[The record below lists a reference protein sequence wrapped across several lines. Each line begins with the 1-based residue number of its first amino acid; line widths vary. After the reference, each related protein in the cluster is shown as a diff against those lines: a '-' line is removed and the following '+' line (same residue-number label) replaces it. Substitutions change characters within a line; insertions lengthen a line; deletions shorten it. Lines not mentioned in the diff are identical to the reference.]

1 MKTITLLLML
11 ALILPSVSAAIT
23 FSLAP
28 STQDANP
35 GDTVT
40 VGLWA
45 NNDQAI
51 WGTSVKVDFSTI
63 TYSSS
68 TSGTAISGSLNGV
81 SQNTPTRITPYAV
94 FAGNTPGI
102 PAGNNKLF
110 DLKFTIPQ
118 NTQPGQYQLTLTQP
132 TASDQNGNPVQASYA
147 GPATI
152 TLPGQ
157 QPEPTPGETELY
169 LSEVYGHIEE
179 IVDIPICVTNTQ
191 PGKTLKSL
199 SIKITN
205 DQNIVRPTEVVITQG
220 NGNYEVQ
227 PGSTQLT
234 INNLNIQNADCE
246 QGSGAYVAYLHYHL
260 RALGVSPLHFQSASA
275 TDQTAQPFSIQAL
288 EAEDGQITVGTPQ
301 VTKHCTPNLGIIAKD
316 QAVTITYKISNP
328 GEPTTISD
336 NIGGVYNED
345 LFDDTNFNPTV
356 PPTNLQAGS
365 TLTHSYSGGSGK
377 IEVVQTESPLPFLT
391 GPGTFNIYSIIYDSI
406 GSIPVGTYTFNFNPP
421 PPPALEVSDEFSND
435 MTAGK
440 VSCQV
445 EVIEQCNEDSDCNDG
460 QACNGQETCDEGDC
474 VPGTPPDCNDDNQCT
489 NDFCQDPGGCQH
501 TQIPN
506 CGGGPGGKSGGGGT
520 SGGGQQTAYVC
531 AQCNNSASPEYDKC
545 CGINQ
550 DNADKFCKKPTAY
563 KQFCVLFGQS
573 KPPAIE
579 LPAQRTIPVQPEVQT
594 SQDTTERKIE
604 PPKQHLMG
612 KAISQGETQSA
623 KGLMPWIIGTLLAVL
638 LVIFATAVM
647 IRRRPEQTEQQ
658 ELPIPIGIRTEEPEP
673 RQERIK
679 ELTREEIESKINK
692 IAPEE
697 TPEIKAEPA
706 IMKKPAIDKKPIA
719 LKRLAAVK
727 QPEKPKA
734 PAQKIFYK
742 PVTPK
747 PIQEVPLNKYE
758 AEVRKKLA
766 KARKKR

>member
-1 MKTITLLLML
+1 MKTTTLLLTL

-28 STQDANP
+28 NTQDANP

-45 NNDQAI
+45 NNDQPV

-68 TSGTAISGSLNGV
+68 TPGTAISGSLNGV
-81 SQNTPTRITPYAV
+81 TQNTPTRITPYAV
-94 FAGNTPGI
+94 FGGNTQGI
-102 PAGNNKLF
+102 SAGNNKLF

-118 NTQPGQYQLTLTQP
+118 STQPGQYQLTLTQP
-132 TASDQNGNPVQASYA
+132 AASDQNGNPVQANYA

-157 QPEPTPGETELY
+157 QEPTPPGETELY
-169 LSEVYGHIEE
+169 LSEVYGHVEE

-199 SIKITN
+199 DITITN
-205 DQNIVRPTEVVITQG
+205 NQNIVRPTEVVITQG
-220 NGNYEVQ
+220 TGNYEVQ

-288 EAEDGQITVGTPQ
+288 ESEDGQITVGTPQ
-301 VTKHCTPNLGIIAKD
+301 VTKHCTPNLGIISKD
-316 QAVTITYKISNP
+316 QAVTITYKVSNP

-345 LFDDTNFNPTV
+345 LFNDINFNPTL

-377 IEVVQTESPLPFLT
+377 IEVVQTESPLPFLI

-406 GSIPVGTYTFNFNPP
+406 GSIPVGTYTFDFNSP

-474 VPGTPPDCNDDNQCT
+474 VPGTPPDCDDGNQCT
-489 NDFCQDPGGCQH
+489 NDFCQEPNGCQH
-501 TQIPN
+501 TTIPD
-506 CGGGPGGKSGGGGT
+506 CGGGPKGGPGGGS
-520 SGGGQQTAYVC
+520 SGGGQQTAYIC
-531 AQCNNSASPEYDKC
+531 AQCNNTVAPEYDKC

-550 DNADKFCKKPTAY
+550 DNADKFCRNPKAY

-579 LPAQRTIPVQPEVQT
+579 LPVQRTIPVQPEVQA
-594 SQDTTERKIE
+594 SQDIQERKIE

-612 KAISQGETQSA
+612 KAISQGETQSV
-623 KGLMPWIIGTLLAVL
+623 KGLMPWIIGTLVAVL
-638 LVIFATAVM
+638 LVIFATTVM
-647 IRRRPEQTEQQ
+647 IRRRPEQTERP
-658 ELPIPIGIRTEEPEP
+658 ELPIPIGIRTEEPEV
-673 RQERIK
+673 QTK
-679 ELTREEIESKINK
+679 ELTREEIESRMSKM
-692 IAPEE
+692 ASEEPEM
-697 TPEIKAEPA
+697 PEIKAVPA
-706 IMKKPAIDKKPIA
+706 IMKKPVIDKKPIA
-719 LKRLAAVK
+719 VKKSAAAKK
-727 QPEKPKA
+727 QEKPKA
-734 PAQKIFYK
+734 PEQKIIYK
-742 PVTPK
+742 PVTPR

-766 KARKKR
+766 KARKRR